1 MSRPIGAGRFAPSPS
16 ADLHIGNLR
25 TAVLA
30 WLFARSTD
38 RRFLIR
44 VDDLDDRTRADIG
57 TRQVAD
63 LAAIGLTWDE
73 PPEWQT
79 QHPKRYDEAIARLAE
94 RELLYECYCSR
105 KDIQQAPRAPHAPQ
119 GAYPGTCRDLS
130 EAEREARRAQAGR
143 PPALRLRA
151 GVTSYTVHDLLHGDY
166 TGVVDDLVV
175 RRGDG
180 VPAYNLSVVI
190 DDATQGVDQVVR
202 GDDLLPSS
210 PRQAYLD
217 IEQLV
222 RVARE
227 HGADAIH
234 PGYGFLSEN
243 PAFAEACASNGLTF
257 IGPPASSMRAMG
269 DKVEARRR
277 MIAAAVPVVP
287 GTAALADEAA
297 AVVEAK
303 RIGYPVMVKAAA
315 GGGGIGMRVAK
326 GAEDL
331 PAAFE
336 ACRRAAQSSF
346 GSPDVYLERYLEHP
360 RHIEMQV
367 LADDHG
373 TTVAL
378 GERECSIQRRHQ
390 KLLEETPAVGLT
402 PSRRRA
408 MAEAAVKAAS
418 AVQYRNAGT
427 IEFIVSGEEF
437 YFLEMNTR
445 LQVEHPVTESVLG
458 IDLVREQIRIARGER
473 IPEGGYPEPRG
484 HAIEFR
490 INAEDPLR
498 NFMPT
503 PRRVQRYA
511 PPSGPGVRVDS
522 GIRPHQ
528 EISPHFDS
536 LLLKLIV
543 LAHDRESAIGRG
555 RRALQE
561 FVLTGPKTTIPFH
574 RALLEERDFIN
585 GRISTSFIQD
595 HPSLV
600 EKTREFDAQ
609 HSPFE
614 SLYGAGE
621 VAAAIAA
628 GVVLSGDV

>member
-1 MSRPIGAGRFAPSPS
+1 M
-16 ADLHIGNLR
+16 R
-25 TAVLA
+25 TCREMGIPTVAVYA
-30 WLFARSTD
+30 
-38 RRFLIR
+38 
-44 VDDLDDRTRADIG
+44 
-57 TRQVAD
+57 
-63 LAAIGLTWDE
+63 E
-73 PPEWQT
+73 P
-79 QHPKRYDEAIARLAE
+79 DA
-94 RELLYECYCSR
+94 
-105 KDIQQAPRAPHAPQ
+105 RAPHAFF
-119 GAYPGTCRDLS
+119 AD
-130 EAEREARRAQAGR
+130 ER
-143 PPALRLRA
+143 
-151 GVTSYTVHDLLHGDY
+151 
-166 TGVVDDLVV
+166 VVLNA
-175 RRGDG
+175 
-180 VPAYNLSVVI
+180 P
-190 DDATQGVDQVVR
+190 T
-202 GDDLLPSS
+202 

-243 PAFAEACASNGLTF
+243 PAFAEACAKNGLTF

-277 MIAAAVPVVP
+277 MVAAGVPVVP

-297 AVVEAK
+297 ALVEAK

-373 TTVAL
+373 STVAL

-402 PSRRRA
+402 SSRRRA
-408 MAEAAVKAAS
+408 MAEAAVTAAA
-418 AVQYRNAGT
+418 AVDYRNAGT

-445 LQVEHPVTESVLG
+445 LQVEHPVTESVRG

-473 IPEGGYPEPRG
+473 IPADGYPEPRG

-498 NFMPT
+498 NFMPA

-528 EISPHFDS
+528 EVSPHFDS

-543 LAHDRESAIGRG
+543 WAHDRESAIGRG

-574 RALLEERDFIN
+574 RAILEERDFVN

-595 HPSLV
+595 HPSLI
-600 EKTREFDAQ
+600 EKTREFEAQ

-614 SLYGAGE
+614 SLYGSGE

-628 GVVLSGDV
+628 GVILSGEG

>member
-1 MSRPIGAGRFAPSPS
+1 LASVTKVLVANRGEIA
-16 ADLHIGNLR
+16 LR
-25 TAVLA
+25 VMRTCREMAIPTVAVYA
-30 WLFARSTD
+30 EPDARS
-38 RRFLIR
+38 
-44 VDDLDDRTRADIG
+44 
-57 TRQVAD
+57 
-63 LAAIGLTWDE
+63 
-73 PPEWQT
+73 
-79 QHPKRYDEAIARLAE
+79 
-94 RELLYECYCSR
+94 
-105 KDIQQAPRAPHAPQ
+105 PHAVF
-119 GAYPGTCRDLS
+119 ADERVALS
-130 EAEREARRAQAGR
+130 G
-143 PPALRLRA
+143 P
-151 GVTSYTVHDLLHGDY
+151 
-166 TGVVDDLVV
+166 
-175 RRGDG
+175 
-180 VPAYNLSVVI
+180 
-190 DDATQGVDQVVR
+190 
-202 GDDLLPSS
+202 S

-217 IEQLV
+217 VEQIV
-222 RVARE
+222 RTARE

-243 PAFAEACASNGLTF
+243 PAFAEACAKNGLTF
-257 IGPPASSMRAMG
+257 IGPPATSMRAMG

-277 MIAAAVPVVP
+277 MIAAGVPVVP

-297 AVVEAK
+297 AVSEAK

-326 GAEDL
+326 GPDDL

-360 RHIEMQV
+360 RHIEMQI

-373 TTVAL
+373 TTLAL
-378 GERECSIQRRHQ
+378 GERDCSIQRRHQ
-390 KLLEETPAVGLT
+390 KLLEETPAVGLSDT
-402 PSRRRA
+402 QRRA
-408 MAEAAVKAAS
+408 MAQAAVKAAA

-427 IEFIVSGEEF
+427 IEFIVSGEDF

-445 LQVEHPVTESVLG
+445 LQVEHPITESVLG

-473 IPEGGYPEPRG
+473 LAAGGYGSPRG

-503 PRRVQRYA
+503 PRRVRRYA
-511 PPSGPGVRVDS
+511 PPAGPGVRVDS

-528 EISPHFDS
+528 EVSPHFDS

-543 LAHDRESAIGRG
+543 WADSRESAIGRG

-574 RALLEERDFIN
+574 RALLDEPDFIN

-600 EKTREFDAQ
+600 DKTKAFDQ
-609 HSPFE
+609 EVSPFE

-628 GVVLSGDV
+628 GVVLTSER

>member
-1 MSRPIGAGRFAPSPS
+1 MASITKILVANRGEIA
-16 ADLHIGNLR
+16 LR
-25 TAVLA
+25 VMRTCREMGIPTVAVYA
-30 WLFARSTD
+30 
-38 RRFLIR
+38 
-44 VDDLDDRTRADIG
+44 
-57 TRQVAD
+57 
-63 LAAIGLTWDE
+63 E
-73 PPEWQT
+73 P
-79 QHPKRYDEAIARLAE
+79 DA
-94 RELLYECYCSR
+94 
-105 KDIQQAPRAPHAPQ
+105 RAPHAFF
-119 GAYPGTCRDLS
+119 AD
-130 EAEREARRAQAGR
+130 ERV
-143 PPALRLRA
+143 ALR
-151 GVTSYTVHDLLHGDY
+151 GPT
-166 TGVVDDLVV
+166 
-175 RRGDG
+175 
-180 VPAYNLSVVI
+180 
-190 DDATQGVDQVVR
+190 
-202 GDDLLPSS
+202 

-217 IEQLV
+217 IEQLI
-222 RVARE
+222 RVAQE
-227 HGADAIH
+227 HRAGGIH

-243 PAFAEACASNGLTF
+243 PAFSEACATNGLVF
-257 IGPPASSMRAMG
+257 IGPSATSMRAMG

-277 MIAAAVPVVP
+277 MIEAGVPVVP
-287 GTAALADEAA
+287 GTAALANEKA
-297 AVVEAK
+297 AVVEAE
-303 RIGYPVMVKAAA
+303 RLGYPVMVKAAA

-326 GAEDL
+326 GADEL

-346 GSPDVYLERYLEHP
+346 GNPDVYLERYLQHP

-373 TTVAL
+373 TTFAL

-390 KLLEETPAVGLT
+390 KLLEETPAVGL
-402 PSRRRA
+402 SDSQRRA
-408 MAEAAVKAAS
+408 MADAAVNAAA

-445 LQVEHPVTESVLG
+445 LQVEHPITESVLG
-458 IDLVREQIRIARGER
+458 IDLVREQVRIARSER
-473 IPEGGYPEPRG
+473 IPEDGYPKPRG

-503 PRRVQRYA
+503 PRRVHRYA

-528 EISPHFDS
+528 EISPYFDS

-543 LAHDRESAIGRG
+543 WADDRESAIGRG

-561 FVLTGPKTTIPFH
+561 FVLTGPKTTIAFH
-574 RALLEERDFIN
+574 RALLEEPDFVS

-595 HPSLV
+595 HPSLL
-600 EKTREFDAQ
+600 EKTREFDKEP
-609 HSPFE
+609 SPFE
-614 SLYGAGE
+614 PLYGAGE

-628 GVVLSGDV
+628 GVVMAGEG

>member
-1 MSRPIGAGRFAPSPS
+1 LASVTKVLVANRGEIA
-16 ADLHIGNLR
+16 LR
-25 TAVLA
+25 VMRTCREMGIPTVAVYA
-30 WLFARSTD
+30 EPDARSPYAYFAD
-38 RRFLIR
+38 ER
-44 VDDLDDRTRADIG
+44 VA
-57 TRQVAD
+57 
-63 LAAIGLTWDE
+63 
-73 PPEWQT
+73 
-79 QHPKRYDEAIARLAE
+79 
-94 RELLYECYCSR
+94 
-105 KDIQQAPRAPHAPQ
+105 
-119 GAYPGTCRDLS
+119 LS
-130 EAEREARRAQAGR
+130 
-143 PPALRLRA
+143 
-151 GVTSYTVHDLLHGDY
+151 S
-166 TGVVDDLVV
+166 
-175 RRGDG
+175 
-180 VPAYNLSVVI
+180 
-190 DDATQGVDQVVR
+190 AT
-202 GDDLLPSS
+202 

-222 RVARE
+222 WVARE
-227 HGADAIH
+227 HGADGVH

-243 PAFAEACASNGLTF
+243 PALAEACAKNGLTF
-257 IGPPASSMRAMG
+257 IGPTALSMRAMG

-277 MIAAAVPVVP
+277 MVDAGVPVVP
-287 GTAALADEAA
+287 GTAALADDAA
-297 AVVEAK
+297 AIREAE

-326 GAEDL
+326 TAGEL

-346 GSPDVYLERYLEHP
+346 GTPDVYLERYLEHP

-373 TTVAL
+373 TTLAL

-390 KLLEETPAVGLT
+390 KLLEETPAVGLSA
-402 PSRRRA
+402 SRRRA
-408 MAEAAVKAAS
+408 MAEAAVTAAA
-418 AVQYRNAGT
+418 AVAYRNAGT
-427 IEFIVSGEEF
+427 VEFIVSGEDF

-445 LQVEHPVTESVLG
+445 LQVEHPVTELVLG
-458 IDLVREQIRIARGER
+458 IDLVRQQIRIARGER
-473 IPEGGYPEPRG
+473 LPRGGYAEPRG

-511 PPSGPGVRVDS
+511 PSSGPGVRVDS

-528 EISPHFDS
+528 DISPHFDS

-543 LAHDRESAIGRG
+543 WADDRESAIGRG

-574 RALLEERDFIN
+574 RALLEEADFVN

-595 HPSLV
+595 HPGLL
-600 EKTREFDAQ
+600 EKTREFEKEP
-609 HSPFE
+609 SPIE
-614 SLYGAGE
+614 ALYGAGE

-628 GVVLSGDV
+628 GVVVSD